1 MTESLAWL
9 LLESTNGSSRRV
21 EGEGTSDRVRYRSM
35 VLMFVLST
43 SQSIDVEVNGFIGDI
58 YPSLEAL

>member
-9 LLESTNGSSRRV
+9 LLESTNGSSRRF
-21 EGEGTSDRVRYRSM
+21 EGEGTCDRVRYRSM
-35 VLMFVLST
+35 VLIFVLSM

-58 YPSLEAL
+58 YPYLEAR